1 MERSLYSAIQP
12 ALLTDL
18 YLLQGY
24 VLSPQG
30 QCLLDLAPS
39 PDLPQLAHCHL
50 AEHFAPCS
58 VAQLQHQL
66 ERCMA
71 LSSQHPIEEYLY
83 LFDCRHKQ
91 RMAVFSCM
99 TPVHIMRSQAECV
112 LWRPI
117 VIQHYPPWDVCTT
130 TSFHQWLSLSVDHLW
145 RLQRPF
151 SLLMFDIE
159 ANDAPP
165 TCSVSQLITLLM
177 RLLPTSAITTQVAHR
192 RFVALLPFVL
202 SPECHAIRQEVIH
215 AFDYFTKGSHALRL
229 ASACHTYR
237 VWPRHNPPSIQPVN
251 HLLLQRLVD
260 ALQVAPP
267 AKEQN
272 SMLD

>member
-1 MERSLYSAIQP
+1 MEHSVYSAIQP

-30 QCLLDLAPS
+30 QCLFDPALS
-39 PDLPQLAHCHL
+39 PELPPLAHSHL
-50 AEHFAPCS
+50 AEHFTPSS
-58 VAQLQHQL
+58 VEQLQQQIDKCI
-66 ERCMA
+66 E
-71 LSSQHPIEEYLY
+71 LSSQHPIEEYAHLY
-83 LFDCRHKQ
+83 GCHHKQ
-91 RMAVFSCM
+91 RIAVFSCM
-99 TPVHIMRSQAECV
+99 TAVHIMRPQAEFV

-117 VIQHYPPWDVCTT
+117 VIRHYPPWGVCANA
-130 TSFHQWLSLSVDHLW
+130 SFHQWLSLSTDHLW

-159 ANDAPP
+159 ATDTPP
-165 TCSVSQLITLLM
+165 TCSVTQLIALLM

-202 SPECHAIRQEVIH
+202 SPECHAIRQELIH
-215 AFDYFTKGSHALRL
+215 AFHYFTKGCNALRL
-229 ASACHTYR
+229 ASACNSYR
-237 VWPRHNPPSIQPVN
+237 AWPRHSPPSIQPAN

-260 ALQVAPP
+260 GLKESPQVKDPNNMP
-267 AKEQN
+267 
-272 SMLD
+272 D